1 MIATEQGGR
10 GAEQHRGRSAFL
22 DLQVERAMQRLLD
35 LGGVSATSHHVQVE
49 GHAVHYL
56 RAGSGPGLLLL
67 HGAGGG
73 AANWYRLM
81 AQLARSYQVTAPDLP
96 GFGLSDAI
104 EPAAPL
110 GRQVAKYIAT
120 LLSQIDATPE
130 YIVGTSFGGL
140 TAMRLA
146 DAIPFKKMVLIDP
159 AGFWRDASFALRLAC
174 MPGFQR
180 LGLKQ
185 TRRGARWALRHIL
198 TTRRLPPEHEVA
210 LADYISASAART
222 NLRLL
227 ARGYSLFGG
236 YRGQSEVITSTD
248 LEAWRERTLI
258 VWGERDRF
266 LPARE
271 RRRAAA
277 LAAGAQLRIIPG
289 VGHSPNWE
297 APDEVLKL
305 MLDFFDGKEATEKNE

>member
-1 MIATEQGGR
+1 MIATEQGGH
-10 GAEQHRGRSAFL
+10 GAVQHRGRSAFL
-22 DLQVERAMQRLLD
+22 DLQVERAMMRLLE
-35 LGGVSATSHHVQVE
+35 LGAVSATSHHGQID
-49 GHAVHYL
+49 GQAVHYL
-56 RAGSGPGLLLL
+56 SAGDGPVLLLL

-73 AANWYRLM
+73 AANWYRLLM
-81 AQLARSYQVTAPDLP
+81 ALSRRYRVIAPDLP

-104 EPAAPL
+104 VPAAPL

-120 LLSQIDATPE
+120 LLSQVSAAPD

-140 TAMRLA
+140 AAMRLA
-146 DAIPFKKMVLIDP
+146 EAIPFRRMVLIDP
-159 AGFWRDASFALRLAC
+159 AGFWRDASLALRLAC

-185 TRRGARWALRHIL
+185 TRRGARWAVRHIL
-198 TTRRLPPEHEVA
+198 TSRRLPPEHELA

-227 ARGYSLFGG
+227 ARAYSLFGG
-236 YRGQSEVITSTD
+236 YRGQSEVITNADFERWS
-248 LEAWRERTLI
+248 ERTLI

-266 LPARE
+266 LPARD

-297 APDEVLKL
+297 APDEVLRL
-305 MLDFFDGKEATEKNE
+305 MLDFFDGKKGD